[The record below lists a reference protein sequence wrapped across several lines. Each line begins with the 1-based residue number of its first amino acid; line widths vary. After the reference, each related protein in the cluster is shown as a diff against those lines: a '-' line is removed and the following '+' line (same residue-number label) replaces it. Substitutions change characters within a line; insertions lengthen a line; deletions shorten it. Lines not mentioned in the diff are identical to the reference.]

1 MRTFPL
7 ALLAF
12 LLVFSAQA
20 APAAPAFE
28 ARVLG
33 ASGGIDESDLT
44 CVLLGRAGTGEAIA
58 LDAGTVYAGLVRAFG
73 RRAGDVLKR
82 NIHGYFLSHAHLD
95 HVSGLAIVSPDDT
108 PKPVHGLPATIDA
121 LRDHLF
127 NGRLWPNFTNEGE
140 KPIGKYTL
148 VRMAPGAPVDVPA
161 AGLQVTAFPLSH
173 GGAAG
178 STAFLVTAGD
188 AAAAALYLGD
198 TGPDAVE
205 GAGHLATL
213 WDAVAPLVRD
223 GALRAI
229 FIEAS
234 YPDPRPDA
242 LLFGH
247 LTPKWID
254 LELQALASRVA
265 PDAPKTALRGLTLVV
280 THIKPRTEGKGDV
293 RAEIRKQL
301 APVAARGVKVIVPN
315 SGERLRF

>member
-1 MRTFPL
+1 MRLLTLALFC

-12 LLVFSAQA
+12 N
-20 APAAPAFE
+20 APATAAPAFE

-44 CVLLGRAGTGEAIA
+44 CVLLGRAGTGEFIA
-58 LDAGTVYAGLVRAFG
+58 LDAGTVYAGLVRAFR
-73 RRAGDVLKR
+73 RRAGDVLR
-82 NIHGYFLSHAHLD
+82 QNIHGYFLSHAHLD

-108 PKPVHGLPATIDA
+108 PKPVHGLPATLDA

-140 KPIGKYTL
+140 RPIGKYTL
-148 VRMAPGAPVDVPA
+148 VRMSPGTPVDVPA
-161 AGLQVTAFPLSH
+161 AGLRVTAYPLSH
-173 GGAAG
+173 GGEAG

-188 AAAAALYLGD
+188 AAALYLGD

-205 GAGHLATL
+205 GKGRLANL

-229 FIEAS
+229 FLEAS
-234 YPDPRPDA
+234 YPNPRPDA

-247 LTPKWID
+247 LTPRWID
-254 LELQALASRVA
+254 QELQALAARVA
-265 PDAPKTALRGLTLVV
+265 PESPKTALRGLTLVV
-280 THIKPRTEGKGDV
+280 THIKPRTDGKGDV

-301 APVAARGVKVIVPN
+301 APLAARGVKVIVPK

>member
-1 MRTFPL
+1 MRLLTL
-7 ALLAF
+7 ALLCAF
-12 LLVFSAQA
+12 VAFD
-20 APAAPAFE
+20 APAVAAPAFE

-73 RRAGDVLKR
+73 PRAGDVLKHHL
-82 NIHGYFLSHAHLD
+82 HGYFLSHAHLD
-95 HVSGLAIVSPDDT
+95 HVSGLAIVSPEDT

-127 NGRLWPNFTNEGE
+127 NGRLWPNFTNEGD

-148 VRMAPGAPVDVPA
+148 VRMAPGEAVEVPA
-161 AGLQVTAFPLSH
+161 AGLRVTAYPLSH
-173 GGAAG
+173 GGEAG

-188 AAAAALYLGD
+188 AAALYLGD

-205 GAGHLATL
+205 GKGHLANL
-213 WDAVAPLVRD
+213 WDAVAPLVRS

-254 LELQALASRVA
+254 QELQSLAARVSPEVESRR
-265 PDAPKTALRGLTLVV
+265 TALRGLTVV
-280 THIKPRTEGKGDV
+280 ITHIKPRTEGKGDV
-293 RAEIRKQL
+293 RAEVRRQL
-301 APVAARGVKVIVPN
+301 APLAARGVKIIVPEH
-315 SGERLRF
+315 GERLRF

>member
-1 MRTFPL
+1 MRLLTLALFC

-12 LLVFSAQA
+12 N
-20 APAAPAFE
+20 APATAAPAFE

-44 CVLLGRAGTGEAIA
+44 CVLLGRAGTGESIA

-73 RRAGDVLKR
+73 PRAGDVLKHHL
-82 NIHGYFLSHAHLD
+82 HGYFLSHAHLD

-108 PKPVHGLPATIDA
+108 PKPVHGLPATVDA

-127 NGRLWPNFTNEGE
+127 NGRLWPNFTNEGD

-148 VRMAPGAPVDVPA
+148 VRMTPGEAVDVPA
-161 AGLQVTAFPLSH
+161 AGLRVTAFPLSH
-173 GGAAG
+173 GGEAG
-178 STAFLVTAGD
+178 STAFLVTAD
-188 AAAAALYLGD
+188 EAAALYLGD

-205 GAGHLATL
+205 GAGRLANL
-213 WDAVAPLVRD
+213 WDAVAPLVRS

-247 LTPKWID
+247 LTPKWIAQ
-254 LELQALASRVA
+254 EIHVLAARVS
-265 PDAPKTALRGLTLVV
+265 PDADTQAKALRGLTLVV
-280 THIKPRTEGKGDV
+280 THIKPRTEGQGDV

-301 APVAARGVKVIVPN
+301 APLVARGVKVIVPR